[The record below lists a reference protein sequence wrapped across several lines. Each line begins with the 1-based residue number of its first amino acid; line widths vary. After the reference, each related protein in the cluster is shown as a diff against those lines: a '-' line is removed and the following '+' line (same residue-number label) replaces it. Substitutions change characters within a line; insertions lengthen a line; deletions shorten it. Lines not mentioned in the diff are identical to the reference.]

1 MSVLGARRWWAV
13 GALVIAVLAVGFDV
27 TILSLA
33 LPALATGL
41 HASTSELQWFVAAY
55 TLVFAAA
62 MIPAGMLGDRFGRK
76 KTLSVAL
83 VIFGVSSLAA
93 AYAPSAGAFIVAR
106 AVLGLGGAAILP
118 MVLGIVP
125 TLFSPDE
132 RRRAIAVV
140 MAAAMLGYPA
150 GPIIGGWLLGHF
162 WWGAVFLINVPVV
175 VLALAA
181 VIAWLPESRSTRKRR
196 LDAPGVLTSS
206 LGLAALTYG
215 VIQAGQYGWGDVTA
229 VGPLIGG
236 AVLIGVFVIREQ
248 GAAEPLVDLT
258 LFREAGFTV
267 GTLLSTTVS
276 FVMFGV
282 LFAVPQYFQTILGT
296 DAMGGGVRLL
306 PLIGGMLAGAVVADR
321 FATRVGA
328 RIAVGLGFV
337 LLAAGLL
344 AGATTAASS
353 GYGLAA
359 AWTIVAGL
367 GLGFVM
373 PVAMDAA
380 IGTLRED
387 AAGVGSAL
395 IQAVRMVG
403 SSFGASILGSAL
415 NSGYRGHLHPEGLP
429 PAAAH
434 AVREGVYGG
443 LDVARRTG
451 SAALAANVRDAFV
464 HGMDV
469 LLAMSAGLA
478 VLGALLALLLP
489 RRSAAGVGTGPSERP
504 ESEHEAAV

>member
-13 GALVIAVLAVGFDV
+13 GALVLAVLAVGFDV

-62 MIPAGMLGDRFGRK
+62 MIPGGMLGDRFGRK
-76 KTLSVAL
+76 KMLLIAL
-83 VIFGVSSLAA
+83 VVFGGSSLAA
-93 AYAPSAGAFIVAR
+93 AYAPSAGAFIAAR
-106 AVLGLGGAAILP
+106 AVLGLGGAVILP
-118 MVLGIVP
+118 MVLGVVP
-125 TLFSPDE
+125 TLFSPEE
-132 RRRAIAVV
+132 RRRAISIV
-140 MAAAMLGYPA
+140 MAATMLGYPA

-162 WWGAVFLINVPVV
+162 WWGAVFLINVPMV

-181 VIAWLPESRSTRKRR
+181 TFAWLPESRSARPRR
-196 LDAPGVLTSS
+196 LDVPGVLTSS
-206 LGLAALTYG
+206 AGLAALTYG
-215 VIQAGQYGWGDVTA
+215 VIQAGQYGWGDITA
-229 VGPLIGG
+229 VGPLAGG
-236 AVLIGVFVIREQ
+236 AVLVGCFVAWERRTS
-248 GAAEPLVDLT
+248 EPLVDLT
-258 LFREAGFTV
+258 LFRQPAFTV
-267 GTLLSTTVS
+267 GTLLSTAVS

-282 LFAVPQYFQTILGT
+282 LFAVPQYFQAILGSG
-296 DAMGGGVRLL
+296 AMGGGVRLL
-306 PLIGGMLAGAVVADR
+306 PMIGGMLAGAVVADR
-321 FATRVGA
+321 FATRAGA

-337 LLAAGLL
+337 LLAAGMLT
-344 AGATTAASS
+344 GATTSASS

-359 AWTIVAGL
+359 AWTTVAGL

-387 AAGVGSAL
+387 ASGVGSAL

-403 SSFGASILGSAL
+403 GSFGAAILGSAL
-415 NSGYRGHLHPEGLP
+415 NSGYRGHLDLTGLP

-443 LDVARRTG
+443 LEVARRAG
-451 SAALAANVRDAFV
+451 SATLAGNVRAAFT

-469 LLAMSAGLA
+469 LLVVCAALA
-478 VLGALLALLLP
+478 ALGALLAMFLP
-489 RRSAAGVGTGPSERP
+489 RRPAAEVGARPSERP

>member
-1 MSVLGARRWWAV
+1 MVGARRWWAV
-13 GALVIAVLAVGFDV
+13 GALVLAVLAVGFDV

-41 HASTSELQWFVAAY
+41 HASTSALQWFVAAY

-62 MIPAGMLGDRFGRK
+62 MIPGGVLGDRYGRK
-76 KTLSVAL
+76 KLLLIALS
-83 VIFGVSSLAA
+83 IFGVSSLAC
-93 AYAPSAGAFIVAR
+93 AYASTAGAFVAAR
-106 AVLGLGGAAILP
+106 AVLGLGGAVILP

-125 TLFSPDE
+125 SLFGPDE
-132 RRRAIAVV
+132 RRKAIAVV
-140 MAAAMLGYPA
+140 MSATMLGYPA

-162 WWGAVFLINVPVV
+162 WWGAVFLINVPMVV
-175 VLALAA
+175 FALAA
-181 VIAWLPESRSTRKRR
+181 TVAWLPESRSATPRR
-196 LDAPGVLTSS
+196 LDVPGVLTSS

-229 VGPLIGG
+229 VGPLVAG
-236 AVLIGVFVIREQ
+236 AVLVAAFALWERR
-248 GAAEPLVDLT
+248 AAEPLVDLT
-258 LFREAGFTV
+258 LFRSAGFTV

-282 LFAVPQYFQTILGT
+282 LFAAPQYFQAILHSG
-296 DAMGGGVRLL
+296 AMGGGVRLL

-321 FATRVGA
+321 FATKAGVR
-328 RIAVGLGFV
+328 AVACLGFV
-337 LLAAGLL
+337 LLAGGMFV
-344 AGATTAASS
+344 GATTSVSS

-380 IGTLRED
+380 IGSLRED
-387 AAGVGSAL
+387 AGGVGSAL

-403 SSFGASILGSAL
+403 GSFGAAILGSAL
-415 NSGYRGHLHPEGLP
+415 NSGYRGHLDLAGLP

-443 LDVARRTG
+443 LEVARRLG
-451 SAALAANVRDAFV
+451 SGSLAADVRGAYV

-469 LLAMSAGLA
+469 LLVVSAGLA
-478 VLGALLALLLP
+478 VLGALTALFLP
-489 RRSAAGVGTGPSERP
+489 RRPDAEVGPAAPERP
-504 ESEHEAAV
+504 ESEHEPAV